1 MSISSKKN
9 SVKVRLSTT
18 KKMRG
23 SEGSLRLKTFDKR
36 NLMVSKNKTT
46 NFVDLEEKKEQS
58 KFKDRAIRDRD
69 K

>member
-23 SEGSLRLKTFDKR
+23 SVASLKLKTFDKR
-36 NLMVSKNKTT
+36 NMMVTKNKTQ
-46 NFVDLEEKKEQS
+46 NFVDLEEKKE
-58 KFKDRAIRDRD
+58 
-69 K
+69 